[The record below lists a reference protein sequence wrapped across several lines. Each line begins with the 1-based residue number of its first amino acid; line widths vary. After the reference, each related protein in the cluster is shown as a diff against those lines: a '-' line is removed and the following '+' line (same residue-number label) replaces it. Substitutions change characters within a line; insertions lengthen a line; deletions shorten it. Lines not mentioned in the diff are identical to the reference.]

1 MPRPNPLTPEVQRA
15 FLDSIRGGALVVAA
29 AASVGVPLG
38 TLYRRRKCDPLFDL
52 AWSAA
57 AELSVEWRWDPVGRR
72 KVRARGCRRRLRFS
86 ERRRTAYLDVLAQGC
101 NAGRA
106 ARETGVDLRSVYRRL
121 RSDPGFERDSREALK
136 RGFAGLHRALEAE
149 RIAMEAR
156 IRSGALKWKIEP
168 TGEVTG
174 DFDRQML
181 LLKRFE
187 RPDGTIGSRRVRH
200 GYMRS
205 MRFEDAILL
214 LDRKMRGLGLVP
226 DRPLAERAKAA
237 EP

>member
-15 FLDSIRGGALVVAA
+15 FLDSLRGGSLVVAA
-29 AASVGVPLG
+29 AACAGVPLG
-38 TLYRRRKCDPLFDL
+38 TLYRRRGRDPLFDL

-72 KVRARGCRRRLRFS
+72 KLRARGCRRRLRFS
-86 ERRRTAYLDVLAQGC
+86 ERRRTAYLELLAQGC

-121 RSDPGFERDSREALK
+121 RSDPGFDRDSREALQ
-136 RGFAGLHRALEAE
+136 RGFAGLYNALEAK
-149 RIAMEAR
+149 RAAKAAR
-156 IRSGALKWKIEP
+156 IRSGELVWKIEP
-168 TGEVTG
+168 KGEMTR

-181 LLKRFE
+181 LLKRYE
-187 RPDGTIGSRRVRH
+187 RPDGTLGSRQVRR
-200 GYMRS
+200 GFQRS

-226 DRPLAERAKAA
+226 DKPLAERVKDA
-237 EP
+237 EA